1 MHLKFCGAAR
11 TVTGSQHLLTVNGK
25 KILLDCGLFQGHRT
39 ESREKNKSFH
49 YDPAGVDALVL
60 SHAHIDHCGNIPNL
74 VKQGFSRSVFA
85 TRASVDLCNI
95 MLRDSA
101 YLQERDAEWL
111 RKKKHEE
118 TEPLYTVEDAEQA
131 LQQLV
136 GTAYDRPFA
145 VTPEVQATFRDAGHI
160 LGSASVTLD
169 INENGRAI
177 RCGFSGDWGR
187 ANAPILR
194 DPDYLDDL
202 EVLIME
208 STYGD
213 KLHADFENLA
223 EALAQLVN
231 NVHRRGGKIIVPAFS
246 VGRTQALVYYL
257 HKLWQ
262 QNRISSLPIF
272 VDSPLSVNAT
282 EIFRMHPECFDRE
295 TYRIFLK
302 DGLDPFGFER
312 LTYVRDVES
321 SKKLNE
327 LKTPAIIIA
336 ASGMAEAGRI
346 LHHLA
351 HNVGQPENCVL
362 LVGFMAEHTL
372 GRRLAEGATEV
383 KILGERYER
392 RCEVKKLDGLSAH
405 ADRDELLLLIK
416 RQNPQKLKHI
426 FLVHG
431 EPEQSEPLAER
442 LRALGFRNV
451 HVPHEGEVFEV

>member
-1 MHLKFCGAAR
+1 MHIKFCGAAR
-11 TVTGSQHLLTVNGK
+11 TVTGSQHLVTVNGK
-25 KILLDCGLFQGHRT
+25 RILLDCGLFQGRRE
-39 ESREKNKSFH
+39 ESRQKNRSFH
-49 YDPAGVDALVL
+49 YNPTGVEALVL

-74 VKQGFSRSVFA
+74 VKQGFNRNVYA
-85 TRASVDLCNI
+85 TRATVDLCNV

-111 RKKKHEE
+111 RKKKREDI
-118 TEPLYTVEDAEQA
+118 EPLYTVEDAETA
-131 LQQLV
+131 LQQFV
-136 GTAYDRPFA
+136 GMTYDRPFA
-145 VTPEVQATFRDAGHI
+145 VTQDVQVTFRDAGHI

-169 INENGRAI
+169 INDKGRTL

-187 ANAPILR
+187 AHAPILR
-194 DPDYLDDL
+194 DPNFIEDLD
-202 EVLIME
+202 VLIME

-213 KLHADFENLA
+213 KLHDDFDNLA
-223 EALAQLVN
+223 EALAQIVN
-231 NVHRRGGKIIVPAFS
+231 DVYRRGGKIIIPAFS

-262 QNRISSLPIF
+262 ENRIPEIPIY

-282 EIFRMHPECFDRE
+282 EVFRLHPECFDRE
-295 TYRIFLK
+295 TYRTFLK
-302 DGLDPFGFER
+302 DGLDPFGFKR

-321 SKKLNE
+321 SKKLND
-327 LKTPAIIIA
+327 LKTPAIIIS

-351 HNVGQPENCVL
+351 HNIGGAENCVL
-362 LVGFMAEHTL
+362 IVGFMAEHTL
-372 GRRLAEGATEV
+372 GRRLADGVTPV
-383 KILGERYER
+383 RILGDFYER

-405 ADRDELLLLIK
+405 ADRDELLQLVQH
-416 RQNPQKLKHI
+416 QNPQKLKHI

-442 LRALGFRNV
+442 IRARGFQNV
-451 HVPHEGEVFEV
+451 HVPHEGEEFEI

>member
-1 MHLKFCGAAR
+1 MNIKFCGAAR

-25 KILLDCGLFQGHRT
+25 KILLDCGMFQGRRE
-39 ESREKNKSFH
+39 ESREKNRSFH
-49 YDPAGVDALVL
+49 YDPAGVDTLVL

-74 VKQGFSRSVFA
+74 VKQGFNHSVYA
-85 TRASVDLCNI
+85 TRATVDLCNV

-111 RKKKHEE
+111 RKKKREQI
-118 TEPLYTVEDAEQA
+118 EPLYTVEDAEKA
-131 LQQLV
+131 LQQFV

-145 VTPEVQATFRDAGHI
+145 ITPEAQVTFRDAGHI

-169 INENGRAI
+169 LTENGRTL

-187 ANAPILR
+187 AHAPILR
-194 DPDYLDDL
+194 DPNFIEDLD
-202 EVLIME
+202 VLIME

-213 KLHADFENLA
+213 KLHDDFDNLA
-223 EALAQLVN
+223 EALAQITNDVY
-231 NVHRRGGKIIVPAFS
+231 RRGGKIIIPAFS

-262 QNRISSLPIF
+262 ENRIPEIPVY

-282 EIFRMHPECFDRE
+282 EVFRLHPECFDRE

-302 DGLDPFGFER
+302 DGLDPFGFKR

-321 SKKLNE
+321 SKKLND

-336 ASGMAEAGRI
+336 ASGMAEAGRV

-351 HNVGQPENCVL
+351 HNIGGTENCVL
-362 LVGFMAEHTL
+362 IVGFMAEHTL
-372 GRRLAEGATEV
+372 GRRLADGVTPV
-383 KILGERYER
+383 KILGDTYER
-392 RCEVKKLDGLSAH
+392 RCEVKRLDGLSAH
-405 ADRDELLLLIK
+405 ADRDELLALIK
-416 RQNPQKLKHI
+416 HQNPKKLKHI

-431 EPEQSEPLAER
+431 EPDQSEPLAER
-442 LRALGFRNV
+442 IRALGFQNV
-451 HVPHEGEVFEV
+451 HVPHEGEEFKV